1 MHLRPTRTCI
11 DAHFLFRWVHQFD
24 AFGLAR
30 FAWCIYFWFRAAAIF
45 AANLLWSFWLVSRMM
60 APSRWPLWLIATSYD
75 CPHEGG
81 FPLSHPCISYRIC
94 ARSYP
99 WDLSC
104 QTITLWW
111 FLLPMNL
118 PPNPEPLSKFVFSS
132 NMNMNVGLCTPD
144 IGIGL
149 VCLEFPASA
158 APYLLRG
165 TLIVSLV
172 ASVHNAKSSPPR
184 LHFSAF
190 FMALSKSSY
199 WFQPRGNFIIIWLR
213 HQSSMPRVS
222 VLTAFSALS
231 SWTWS

>member
-1 MHLRPTRTCI
+1 MRA
-11 DAHFLFRWVHQFD
+11 AHDGLNLYR
-24 AFGLAR
+24 LAR

-172 ASVHNAKSSPPR
+172 ASV
-184 LHFSAF
+184 
-190 FMALSKSSY
+190 
-199 WFQPRGNFIIIWLR
+199 
-213 HQSSMPRVS
+213 MPR
-222 VLTAFSALS
+222 TACRDCISQPFLWPFQNQAIDSNHAGTLS
-231 SWTWS
+231 SFD